1 MRSGSKKYVGL
12 LYISPWIIGFLVFQL
27 YPFLASL
34 YYSFCDYSMLKAPV
48 FVGVKN
54 YIKMFTN
61 DLTFYQSLKVTIL
74 YTLITIPIKLAF
86 ALLIAMILNVS
97 IRGINLFRTIFYLP
111 SILGGSVA
119 IAIVWRFIFM
129 RDGLLN
135 QFLSTLSLPTADWLG
150 NPDLT
155 LGTISMLAVW
165 QFGSSMV
172 IFLAGLKQI
181 PVSLYEAST
190 IDGAS
195 RPRKFISITL
205 PMLSPVILFNL
216 VIQTIYALQE
226 FTSVFIVTKGG
237 PVKATYL
244 YALMLYDEG
253 FGYFRMGYASALAW
267 IFFIIIMAIT
277 LIIFKF
283 FAKRTYYGEGG

>member
-1 MRSGSKKYVGL
+1 
-12 LYISPWIIGFLVFQL
+12 
-27 YPFLASL
+27 
-34 YYSFCDYSMLKAPV
+34 MLKAPV

-129 RDGLLN
+129 RDGLFN